1 MSKWVGVVQHDFAT
15 GTRIGETLVNLD
27 NVAFI
32 GVTTDTISFI
42 DGLLIKINRES
53 TKMLLDEISEVEHE

>member
-15 GTRIGETLVNLD
+15 GTRIGEVLVNLD
-27 NVAFI
+27 NVTFI

-42 DGLLIKINRES
+42 DGKFIKINRES